1 MRVTRNEQQ
10 LAKGAGMRAVMAIVV
25 LGLGCGTAAAQMT
38 TPPGTTG
45 VPGLGATSPLT
56 TMGSSTPAS
65 PVGIPMGSTEIN
77 GGGLSP
83 APVTPFNSTANCFGS
98 AFGTAVTGLT
108 TGTSGTGSSASGTV
122 GIGSATTNS
131 TYDGGGTAGLN
142 AGTPITAGSSLTEGC
157 GAAPPGAFTGS
168 PGTASPLYTP
178 GSPGETANTGGTI
191 PLGATELNSA
201 GVSPIVPVQPPTSS
215 IGTSSSGSS
224 SIGSTS
230 YGGP

>member
-10 LAKGAGMRAVMAIVV
+10 LAKGAGMRAAMAIVV
-25 LGLGCGTAAAQMT
+25 VGLGCGTAAAQMT
-38 TPPGTTG
+38 TTTGTAG

-56 TMGSSTPAS
+56 TMGSSTSAG

-83 APVTPFNSTANCFGS
+83 APITPFSSTTNCFGS
-98 AFGTAVTGLT
+98 AFGVVGAGLT
-108 TGTSGTGSSASGTV
+108 GTGTSGTGTTTGGIA
-122 GIGSATTNS
+122 GIGSSTTNS
-131 TYDGGGTAGLN
+131 TFDGGGSAGLS

-157 GAAPPGAFTGS
+157 GAAPVGTSAAS

-178 GSPGETANTGGTI
+178 GSPAETANTGGAI

-215 IGTSSSGSS
+215 IGITSTGSGSMS
-224 SIGSTS
+224 
-230 YGGP
+230 GGGE